1 MGLSILPTQFSIN
14 GVIDPTAP
22 VFQNMERLAN
32 NSGCWLTYDVHQGK
46 WSVVINQ
53 AGTSTKSFDDSNLIG
68 SVSISGTGITEM
80 YNGVKVN
87 YPLGE
92 INDEVDF
99 IKIDIDS
106 ADRQQNEEDNVLDIN
121 LDLCNDPVQAQHLG
135 LRELKQSRVDLMVSF
150 KTDYSA
156 IDLNAGDIIDITNSH
171 LGWTNKLF
179 RIMTLSE
186 FDDDDGGISIEITAL
201 EYDADVY
208 INDLDRLS
216 VSNTNGIVTKGGL
229 GTPSTPTIT
238 LFERDQR
245 PRALFA
251 TTTSTGIVEGVEFW
265 ISSDGTNYNLAG
277 TTRPFD
283 LGTYAPSTAVDF
295 ELDQIS
301 PGTIYCKV
309 RAINDQST
317 GAFSSVSTAAYA
329 PIQVTDVVTDST
341 ELQDATTGSLLT
353 GAGLSSLLVL
363 LDGLMTDSDSTSGSV
378 YDKIFDVFNTD
389 VGSDPRIPQE
399 YFKDNGGA
407 PVVFAFQTNFFT
419 VNNAYST
426 SGSYNDYDF
435 TSFTAPYSGYYK
447 VRYNANWGGTS
458 GSDPLEFKV
467 TQIKC
472 NKTFVNQGV
481 DLTGTGGTSSKFEDH
496 VVEGIFYAA
505 SGDTVSLGVS
515 VFHAYPT
522 GTYSTSIGIQ
532 AEVALFDYT
541 LFSSVT
547 MPND

>member
-53 AGTSTKSFDDSNLIG
+53 AGTSAKSFDDSNLIG

-208 INDLDRLS
+208 INDLERLS
-216 VSNTNGIVTKGGL
+216 VSNSNGIVTKGGL

-301 PGTIYCKV
+301 PGTIHCKV

-317 GAFSSVSTAAYA
+317 GAFSSVSTAAYT
-329 PIQVTDVVTDST
+329 PIQVTDVVTNST

-363 LDGLMTDSDSTSGSV
+363 LDELMTDSDDSAGSV

-389 VGSDPRIPQE
+389 VGSDPRIPQQ

-419 VNNAYST
+419 INNAYNTATTYSM
-426 SGSYNDYDF
+426 
-435 TSFTAPYSGYYK
+435 TSFTAPYTGYYK
-447 VRYNANWGGTS
+447 VRYNANWGGGNPT
-458 GSDPLEFKV
+458 DPLALKN
-467 TQIKC
+467 TKITC
-472 NKTFVNQGV
+472 NKTFVNQGT
-481 DLTGTGGTSSKFEDH
+481 DLTATGGTSSQYEDH
-496 VVEGIFYAA
+496 IVEGIFYANA
-505 SGDTVSLGVS
+505 TDSVSLGVE
-515 VFHAYPT
+515 VYHAYPVT
-522 GTYSTSIGIQ
+522 TYDVGIGIQ
-532 AEVALFDYT
+532 AEVALFDYS

-547 MPND
+547 MTDD

>member
-135 LRELKQSRVDLMVSF
+135 LRELKQSRVDLMISF

-156 IDLNAGDIIDITNSH
+156 IDLHAGDIIDITNSH

-245 PRALFA
+245 PRTGRSRPLLAWGCRSRNNFSVVHGHPHRKLSRQLFA
-251 TTTSTGIVEGVEFW
+251 V
-265 ISSDGTNYNLAG
+265 
-277 TTRPFD
+277 
-283 LGTYAPSTAVDF
+283 
-295 ELDQIS
+295 
-301 PGTIYCKV
+301 C
-309 RAINDQST
+309 
-317 GAFSSVSTAAYA
+317 
-329 PIQVTDVVTDST
+329 
-341 ELQDATTGSLLT
+341 
-353 GAGLSSLLVL
+353 
-363 LDGLMTDSDSTSGSV
+363 
-378 YDKIFDVFNTD
+378 
-389 VGSDPRIPQE
+389 
-399 YFKDNGGA
+399 
-407 PVVFAFQTNFFT
+407 
-419 VNNAYST
+419 
-426 SGSYNDYDF
+426 
-435 TSFTAPYSGYYK
+435 
-447 VRYNANWGGTS
+447 
-458 GSDPLEFKV
+458 
-467 TQIKC
+467 
-472 NKTFVNQGV
+472 
-481 DLTGTGGTSSKFEDH
+481 
-496 VVEGIFYAA
+496 
-505 SGDTVSLGVS
+505 
-515 VFHAYPT
+515 
-522 GTYSTSIGIQ
+522 
-532 AEVALFDYT
+532 
-541 LFSSVT
+541 
-547 MPND
+547 